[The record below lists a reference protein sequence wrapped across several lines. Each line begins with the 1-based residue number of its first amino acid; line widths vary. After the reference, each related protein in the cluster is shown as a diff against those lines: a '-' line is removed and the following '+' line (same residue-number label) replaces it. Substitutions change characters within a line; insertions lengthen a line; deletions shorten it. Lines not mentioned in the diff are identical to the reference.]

1 MIAGRD
7 VAWRRITDIS
17 SQKSDCL
24 LGSKFCLSG
33 SLPSMNASTE
43 LHRKIRELPDALDA
57 MRRDAW
63 NAVPRR
69 PKCGRKGRPEAKN
82 LESIKGRLG
91 PCNPLKSH
99 KTAKA
104 LFGKA

>member
-1 MIAGRD
+1 MAGLVQARPGIHVVMYD
-7 VAWRRITDIS
+7 RGPRCGWRRITDIS

-24 LGSKFCLSG
+24 SGSKFCPSG
-33 SLPSMNASTE
+33 SLPSMNAHTGP
-43 LHRKIRELPDALDA
+43 HRKIRELPDALEA

-82 LESIKGRLG
+82 LESIKGRLE
-91 PCNPLKSH
+91 
-99 KTAKA
+99 A
-104 LFGKA
+104 L